1 MVVTLWLRTGF
12 EGIARDAGL
21 DPATLTPHWMRHTC
35 ATWLMENDVPVWEA
49 AGYLGMT
56 TEMLESN
63 YGHHR
68 PSHQMKSRAALGG
81 GRRA

>member
-1 MVVTLWLRTGF
+1 
-12 EGIARDAGL
+12 
-21 DPATLTPHWMRHTC
+21 
-35 ATWLMENDVPVWEA
+35 MENDVPVWEA